1 MGDWI
6 VVGILLIIIGA
17 AIRFIWKE
25 KKKGRR
31 CIGCPASGCCSGNCC
46 SIEKKKVD
54 KREEKD

>member
-6 VVGILLIIIGA
+6 AGGILLIIIGA
-17 AIRFIWKE
+17 AIRLICNQT
-25 KKKGRR
+25 KKGRR
-31 CIGCPASGCCSGNCC
+31 FIGCPASVCCSGNCC